1 MLLVDSRPP
10 LSHTSSLSTEC
21 YRNFFPG
28 SVPLTAFMQRSVD
41 LLEARAAE
49 CDNAFGLNRRG
60 YWFLSASEE
69 GAAQHALA
77 LSAPGLALSAPGLA
91 SCGGVSHFS
100 DASHGLRYRHDAPT
114 GAAAAAA
121 AGGGGGAGDGPT
133 AMLFSG
139 REAVQAYVGSL
150 PPFLAADASSL
161 LVASR
166 AGRDTAEIQP
176 RCSRDAVEMRPR
188 CR

>member
-77 LSAPGLALSAPGLA
+77 LSDPGLA

-121 AGGGGGAGDGPT
+121 AAGGGGGGGDGPA

-166 AGRDTAEIQP
+166 AGRETAERQP
-176 RCSRDAVEMRPR
+176 RDSRETAERQPRDSRDVAEM
-188 CR
+188 